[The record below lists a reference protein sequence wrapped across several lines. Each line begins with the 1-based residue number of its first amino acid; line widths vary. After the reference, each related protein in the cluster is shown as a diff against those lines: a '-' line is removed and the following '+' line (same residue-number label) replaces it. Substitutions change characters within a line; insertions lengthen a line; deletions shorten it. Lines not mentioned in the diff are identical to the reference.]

1 MPGCSD
7 KNKHFI
13 RLVLLKML
21 YGQTLKC
28 MQILCMESW
37 SCSSNE
43 SNSGCI
49 FKSQRC
55 SLINM
60 ESLRITLK
68 GLKFMQYQ
76 DYPLE
81 GNFSETLDF
90 ARLPSML
97 LAFLLAMNN
106 FTEILF
112 SFEKQIQGPSAWTCI
127 SFQTFKLRTTLQSGY
142 WLSVHSLFMLEGRA
156 QDRRE
161 CARD

>member
-1 MPGCSD
+1 VPGCSD

-13 RLVLLKML
+13 RLVPLKML

-37 SCSSNE
+37 SCSIE

-60 ESLRITLK
+60 ESLRITFK

-81 GNFSETLDF
+81 GNFLETLDF

-112 SFEKQIQGPSAWTCI
+112 SLEKQKPFLFGCRVTNNYVTSIYLITVSHPAVSASTNTGTV
-127 SFQTFKLRTTLQSGY
+127 SLNMYKLSD
-142 WLSVHSLFMLEGRA
+142 V
-156 QDRRE
+156 
-161 CARD
+161 